1 MHWLCDP
8 TIYWLISQAALG
20 LDREALDLISGE
32 AIVWAME
39 REVILAK
46 RSSFD
51 MQPNHLSSA
60 LLLPSTTAAAAL
72 APSAPSLLTSSS
84 SFSSQKAPQKTS
96 SRIEREGPLAQRK
109 RNNDGWFSSAKLR
122 RLYNTS

>member
-60 LLLPSTTAAAAL
+60 LLPSTTAAAAL

-96 SRIEREGPLAQRK
+96 RIEREGL
-109 RNNDGWFSSAKLR
+109 
-122 RLYNTS
+122 